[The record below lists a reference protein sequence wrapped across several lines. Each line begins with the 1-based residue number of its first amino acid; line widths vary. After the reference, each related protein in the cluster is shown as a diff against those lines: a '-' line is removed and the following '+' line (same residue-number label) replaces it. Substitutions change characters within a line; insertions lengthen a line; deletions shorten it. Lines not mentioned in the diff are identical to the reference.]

1 MGQVANGGPLDLH
14 RAGFGQVSPKRLQVS
29 GVLDSK
35 RIAGVKGKPIRRHVY
50 SVVCRGSS
58 APIWHIRAYND
69 KAASANLNLN
79 SECIDIT
86 KHPVS
91 CVGSSISAPG
101 LSVLLRSRR
110 FRVHRQDQK
119 PVLKLLILAGEGCTW
134 LLFVDQ
140 ERWPEIPLQFAQL
153 DWETTA
159 SDFEDA
165 DKRNVIPMRIDLKEL
180 GYALFRATVP
190 CESNEQTAKMVQV
203 DKAGTS
209 T

>member
-1 MGQVANGGPLDLH
+1 M
-14 RAGFGQVSPKRLQVS
+14 
-29 GVLDSK
+29 
-35 RIAGVKGKPIRRHVY
+35 
-50 SVVCRGSS
+50 
-58 APIWHIRAYND
+58 
-69 KAASANLNLN
+69 
-79 SECIDIT
+79 
-86 KHPVS
+86 
-91 CVGSSISAPG
+91 
-101 LSVLLRSRR
+101 LLRSRR